1 MRTPSRTVTTG
12 STAGAVTIIAVWAVT
27 AIWPDLIIPPEVS
40 SAFTL
45 LVTAAAAWIVPDP
58 DRRPRH

>member
-12 STAGAVTIIAVWAVT
+12 STAGAVTIIVVWAAT
-27 AIWPDLIIPPEVS
+27 AIWPQLVIPPEVA

-58 DRRPRH
+58 SRRPRH